1 MAFSTTRRRGFSLVE
16 VIVALTLLSGVLL
29 GFAYFA
35 EQATHANQDISARA
49 LASDL
54 VVARIEQIKAS
65 RPYTAIVTTYNA
77 QTEAWTGTSPNAGFT
92 RQTFVSRTGPT
103 AQNDFV
109 TVTVVVS
116 GRGLSPAVRRTTSIA
131 AF

>member
-1 MAFSTTRRRGFSLVE
+1 MKRIRVRRGFSLVE

-35 EQATHANQDISARA
+35 TQLLHANTDLTSRT

-54 VVARIEQIKAS
+54 VVARIEQIKGNRNYSTLVATFNNQVETWAA
-65 RPYTAIVTTYNA
+65 P
-77 QTEAWTGTSPNAGFT
+77 SPNAGFT
-92 RQTFVSRTGPT
+92 RRTFVSRTGPD

-116 GRGLSPAVRRTTSIA
+116 GRGLSPTVRRTTSVA